1 MSTPALTAGGEVLCK
16 AFPDWRNQ
24 RVIRDTILSNFAG
37 LSGIAGN
44 SDFTWELQKK
54 LVKGQKDN
62 ILKGLE
68 SNLFDKMDIYAV
80 KNKSQFNSIPNPPP
94 YIQKLINK

>member
-1 MSTPALTAGGEVLCK
+1 
-16 AFPDWRNQ
+16 NQ

-37 LSGIAGN
+37 LSGIVGN

-54 LVKGQKDN
+54 MVQGQRDN
-62 ILKGLE
+62 ILNGLK

-80 KNKSQFNSIPNPPP
+80 KNKAQFNNIPSPPK
-94 YIQKLINK
+94 YIQSILDKITK